1 MKFDLFFI
9 LLPRLKK
16 NKQTNKQQTNKQTKT
31 TTEKTQQ
38 KAIKYLGFDCNG
50 MVQLHNLPLSQIPL

>member
-38 KAIKYLGFDCNG
+38 KTIKYLGLG
-50 MVQLHNLPLSQIPL
+50 LVG